1 MVSREFL
8 TPPRGT
14 SKFEKWEPALG
25 ESPLTPDVAFSIRS
39 NGPTGFSVRDSPFA
53 HSYPARKEKSGPF
66 LNFLTHR
73 ACNRTHL
80 TLDADESRSQVYVL
94 GESAARFRSVRYL
107 NVISSPVPVP
117 LPRLSPGESGLHP
130 RVGMLATVRNR
141 RGLVSAVEPF
151 DGAGEGRLNLVKV
164 EYLDADGG
172 PDDQVVWEL
181 ETGKSLLEP
190 TALPDPGSTN
200 PMPPGDADALIRATR
215 WTALTP
221 FLDPDGD
228 GGPLTRLPVASPFHG
243 AIQVDDFQL
252 VPLLKALRMPRI
264 SLLLADDVGLGKTVE
279 AGLILSELLIRRRVR
294 RVLILS
300 PATLRTQWQQ
310 EMDDKFSLPFDIVDR
325 DQTHGLRKRLGLDAN
340 PWRTFPRII
349 TSFHYLKQPDV
360 LESFVAS
367 CRVPDGSA
375 HLPWDLLIVDE
386 VHNLMPAPFGEESE
400 LTRMLRILTPYFE
413 HRLFLSATPHNGHT
427 RSFTGLLEMLD
438 PVRFTQTTEISQA
451 ERSRVEDV
459 VVRRLKSEINAR
471 TTPPRFSERHLVGL
485 PLDLS
490 PAERALSEAFQ
501 GFRKKVRSLVATAQR
516 REQVAGAFAV
526 EILGKRLLSC
536 PYTFAD
542 SWHRYLDGLREA
554 EQADADEVRAAERAT
569 DEDTASDLEAE
580 SRIAHA
586 VHIVGAWLKPWA
598 ERLRPEMADID
609 QALGRL
615 GLADWSSGIVPAQ
628 DARFDALAALAASRL
643 RDKTGAWRADERLVV
658 FTEYKTTLDYLKRR
672 LQALSPG
679 EGGLRVLTGGM
690 DEQERGEIKRAF
702 NDPASPLRIL
712 LGTDAAAEGLN
723 LQETARYLLHY
734 DVPWNPSRL
743 EQRNG
748 RLDRHGQARD
758 VFVFHFTTDDDADL
772 QFLAH
777 VVGKVNSIREDLG
790 SAGEV
795 FDAAFQRRFVAG
807 EERDTV
813 QRDLDL
819 TLAVVRGRA
828 VVPRDASVSAAD
840 EPGQSGDAGMKA
852 LAAELDLDADSLK
865 DTLEAALGMGYGR
878 PRFEAA
884 DTSGRVRLKHPIPA
898 GWADLVDESLRLD
911 GGKGQ
916 KGALPSLVFDPAY
929 FIHYSEGRPVF
940 RPAKDVAL
948 LHLAHPLY
956 QRALASFARLR
967 FPGTGSD
974 AAASRWTVRRGPV
987 PAGADG
993 LLLLTVEELAV
1004 NELRESFHHWVRTI
1018 QIPIRD
1024 GELGEPL
1031 PHQPAL
1037 ELRLPNS
1044 APSPADVAEARI
1056 LWEDVRRDVRDLLD
1070 AGAADLTARL
1080 GTRLGVDRAD
1090 EAAREQE
1097 RFQSR
1102 QGELS
1107 HLIQQ
1112 QTLARLEREIEG
1124 LKAERKQGSLF
1135 DNEVRLADLEKDMN
1149 AKMEELARRT
1159 ARYEELREQLT
1170 RERKRI
1176 LENLIPKRYALRGQA
1191 QVFPVAVEVRLPE
1204 GGR

>member
-1 MVSREFL
+1 MPLVLSQRN
-8 TPPRGT
+8 
-14 SKFEKWEPALG
+14 SG
-25 ESPLTPDVAFSIRS
+25 END
-39 NGPTGFSVRDSPFA
+39 
-53 HSYPARKEKSGPF
+53 
-66 LNFLTHR
+66 
-73 ACNRTHL
+73 
-80 TLDADESRSQVYVL
+80 
-94 GESAARFRSVRYL
+94 
-107 NVISSPVPVP
+107 
-117 LPRLSPGESGLHP
+117 LPP

-141 RGLVSAVEPF
+141 RGLVSTVEPF
-151 DGAGEGRLNLVKV
+151 AGAGEGNLNLVKI
-164 EYLDADGG
+164 EYLDSDGG
-172 PDDQVVWEL
+172 PDDQIVWER
-181 ETGKSLLEP
+181 EPGARLLEP
-190 TALPDPGSTN
+190 NTLPDPGSTN
-200 PMPPGDADALIRATR
+200 PMSPADTDALIRATR

-221 FLDPDGD
+221 YLDPDGA
-228 GGPLTRLPVASPFHG
+228 GPLTRLPVASPFHG

-279 AGLILSELLIRRRVR
+279 AGLILSELLIRRRIR

-310 EMDDKFSLPFDIVDR
+310 EMDDKFSLTFDIVDR
-325 DQTHGLRKRLGLDAN
+325 DQTHSLRRRLGLDAN

-400 LTRMLRILTPYFE
+400 LTKMLRILTPYFE

-438 PVRFTQTTEISQA
+438 PVRFTQAAELSPA

-471 TTPPRFSERHLVGL
+471 TNPPRFSERLLVEL
-485 PLDLS
+485 PLNLS
-490 PAERALSEAFQ
+490 PAERALSGAFQ
-501 GFRKKVRSLVATAQR
+501 CFRKKVRSLVASAQR

-542 SWHRYLDGLREA
+542 SWHRYLEGLREA
-554 EQADADEVRAAERAT
+554 EQADTDEVRAAERAT
-569 DEDTASDLEAE
+569 DEESASDLEAE

-586 VHIVGAWLKPWA
+586 AHIVGAWLKPWA
-598 ERLRPEMADID
+598 DRLGPEMADID
-609 QALGRL
+609 DALERL
-615 GLADWSSGIVPAQ
+615 GLSSGAAGIFPVQ
-628 DARFDALAALAASRL
+628 DARFDALATFVRSYLKDAAGDWL
-643 RDKTGAWRADERLVV
+643 GDERLVI
-658 FTEYKTTLDYLKRR
+658 FTEYKTTLDYLKNR
-672 LQALSPG
+672 LQTVFSG
-679 EGGLRVLTGGM
+679 EGSLRVLTGGM
-690 DEQERGEIKRAF
+690 DEQERSAIKAAF
-702 NDPASPLRIL
+702 NDPGSPLRIL
-712 LGTDAAAEGLN
+712 IGTDAAAEGLN

-758 VFVFHFTTDDDADL
+758 VFVFHFTSEDDADL
-772 QFLAH
+772 KFLAH

-807 EERDTV
+807 EERGTV
-813 QRDLDL
+813 QQDLDM
-819 TLAVVRGRA
+819 TLAAIKGRT
-828 VVPRDASVSAAD
+828 VIPRDSAVSAAE
-840 EPGQSGDAGMKA
+840 EPGEASDAGMQA
-852 LAAELDLDADSLK
+852 LKDELDLDPGSLK
-865 DTLEAALGMGYGR
+865 DTLETALGMGYGR
-878 PRFEAA
+878 PRFEA
-884 DTSGRVRLKHPIPA
+884 TETPGRLRLKHPIPA
-898 GWADLVDESLRLD
+898 GWSDLIDESLRL
-911 GGKGQ
+911 GSAKGI

-956 QRALASFARLR
+956 QKALASFARLR
-967 FPGTGSD
+967 FPGTGNAD
-974 AAASRWTVRRGPV
+974 AATRWTVRRGPV
-987 PAGADG
+987 PAGMDA

-1018 QIPIRD
+1018 QIPIVA
-1024 GELGEPL
+1024 GELLAPL
-1031 PHQPAL
+1031 PHQAAVK
-1037 ELRLPNS
+1037 LRLP
-1044 APSPADVAEARI
+1044 PAVSVQGDVAEARAI
-1056 LWEDVRRDVRDLLD
+1056 WEDVRREVRDFIGTAAVTLT
-1070 AGAADLTARL
+1070 ADLMERL
-1080 GTRLGVDRAD
+1080 SLDK
-1090 EAAREQE
+1090 AAAMTEEQE

-1112 QTLARLEREIEG
+1112 QTLAKLEREIEG
-1124 LKAERKQGSLF
+1124 LKSERQQGSLF
-1135 DNEVRLADLEKDMN
+1135 DNDARLADLEKDMN
-1149 AKMEELARRT
+1149 LKMEELTRRRL
-1159 ARYEELREQLT
+1159 RYEELRDQLT

-1191 QVFPVAVEVRLPE
+1191 QVFPVAVEIRLPE
-1204 GGR
+1204 GR